1 MIRVCFVCL
10 GNICRS
16 PQAEGIFRQL
26 VADAGLQAGFYIDS
40 AGTGGWHAGEQ
51 PDPRTRATS
60 ARRGVVLHHQAQQFT
75 RHDFARFDHIL
86 AMDSHN
92 LTTLRA
98 LAPDAAAQ
106 QKVRLLRDHDPAGSG
121 DVPDPYYD
129 VARGF
134 DEVFDLCRAAC
145 VGLLAELRSETTL

>member
-16 PQAEGIFRQL
+16 PQAEGIFRKL
-26 VADAGLQAGFYIDS
+26 VQEAGREGEFHIDS
-40 AGTGGWHAGEQ
+40 AGTGGWHAGEL

-60 ARRGVVLHHQAQQFT
+60 ARRGVVLSHRAQQFT
-75 RHDFARFDHIL
+75 ASHFSQFDHVL
-86 AMDSHN
+86 AMDRSN
-92 LTTLRA
+92 LANLRA
-98 LAPDAAAQ
+98 LAPDPDAA

-129 VARGF
+129 ADHGF
-134 DEVFDLCRAAC
+134 DTVFDLCEAAC
-145 VGLLAELRSETTL
+145 RGLLAELAATP